1 VRTVVVSD
9 LHLGV
14 RAGNDVARR
23 PEVRARL
30 AETVRGADRLV
41 LLGDVFELRERPLEE
56 ILRLARPVFTE
67 LAAALAPRGEL
78 VIVPGNHD
86 HGLVAPIAASVGG
99 SARLRSLE
107 QRLPAAGIRP
117 LSELAGELAPV
128 KLELAYPGLWLERG
142 VYAMHGHHLD
152 VHSSIPMVECL
163 ALAVS
168 ARFKG
173 GPPGEG
179 ATPADYERIATP
191 VYRASLRLGR
201 AGETLGRA
209 GRGDFSVRMYARL
222 NQDAPSER
230 PRPEPATGDAARDT
244 RGSLASPGRADASP
258 RAGRPPPSSGSACS
272 RLGDRALAT
281 AVPAFV
287 TALNRLGLG
296 PFDPDLSGR
305 ALRRAGLVA
314 MAVAIDH
321 LGIDAE
327 HVIFGHTHRAGPLPR
342 DVEGWTLPARG
353 TRTETQLINT
363 GNWVYAP
370 AFLSDRPQESPYW
383 PGRCAIVDEG
393 RPPRLVHPLAE
404 TGHAD
409 LASAI

>member
-14 RAGNDVARR
+14 RAGNDVARL

-67 LAAALAPRGEL
+67 LASALAPGGEL

-86 HGLVAPIAASVGG
+86 HGLVAPIAAWVGG
-99 SARLRSLE
+99 ADRLRSLE
-107 QRLPAAGIRP
+107 QRLPAASIRP
-117 LSELAGELAPV
+117 LAELAGELDPV
-128 KLELAYPGLWLERG
+128 KLELAYPGLWLDRG

-168 ARFKG
+168 ARLKG
-173 GPPGEG
+173 GRPREG

-209 GRGDFSVRMYARL
+209 GRGDFSVRMYERL

-230 PRPEPATGDAARDT
+230 PNAK
-244 RGSLASPGRADASP
+244 S
-258 RAGRPPPSSGSACS
+258 AGRPASPPSSGSARS
-272 RLGDRALAT
+272 KLGDRVLAT

-296 PFDPDLSGR
+296 PFDPDLSKR

-314 MAVAIDH
+314 MATAVDH

-353 TRTETQLINT
+353 TRTETQLMNT

-370 AFLSDRPQESPYW
+370 AFLADRPQESPYW

-409 LASAI
+409 LASAG